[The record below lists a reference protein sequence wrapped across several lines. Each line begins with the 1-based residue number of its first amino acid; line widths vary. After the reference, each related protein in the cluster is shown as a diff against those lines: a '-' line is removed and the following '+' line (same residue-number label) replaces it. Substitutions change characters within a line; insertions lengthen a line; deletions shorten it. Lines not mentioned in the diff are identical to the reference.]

1 MADQEEAGDPS
12 PEIIEDAVDRALAAC
27 DGDPRAT
34 IRALL
39 IALDATEQEVAA
51 LKIEVAR
58 IEAAVSDGYV
68 RGRRRRNTSTP

>member
-1 MADQEEAGDPS
+1 MADRDEADEPATD
-12 PEIIEDAVDRALAAC
+12 IIEDAIARALTAC

-39 IALDATEQEVAA
+39 IALDATEAQVDA
-51 LKIEVAR
+51 LKAEVAR

-68 RGRRRRNTSTP
+68 RGRLRRDTSAM